1 MRFLTKGSW
10 LSIIPWLLFVGSFL
24 LVTRAIVDGMQNNPL
39 PPDLATYVRATERIQ
54 QGDQLYFT
62 PVATQA
68 IWRTIHAIV
77 PVNSIEHP
85 EATALNNIP
94 GPYLYPPTLALWY
107 QRLGLTP
114 VSWIWFGL
122 AAVIG
127 FAMLWLGTLDDGTR
141 GLRLFKASR
150 SWWLLLVLCSVA
162 VLSMI
167 GTGNVESLLLFL
179 TLLAARLLW
188 SYQRLWTAPIVG
200 LLIALVVLVKPFYA
214 LFFVAFG
221 LLVVATTVGETRRV
235 LRYLTMTAVYTWG
248 AIALDIWS
256 WGASLRQQ
264 AFVYLGNALA
274 YQSYALPVAEQTPVS
289 IWNRTAMQGLVALG
303 IAAPTAQQFS
313 LLLWGIGL
321 GSTVWILRG
330 RRLPFGLTFA
340 LALLLLY
347 WGRPVGWG
355 FVYMEMVVLSATWP
369 LLNGWQRGVLLSS
382 TLLYMASH
390 WIAFILTAQGV
401 WLRLVTMQRADL
413 PWEAWFVA
421 PIAWAILLM
430 AAMNRPQQSK
440 SLVA

>member
-1 MRFLTKGSW
+1 MNSSAKGSW
-10 LSIIPWLLFVGSFL
+10 LSLIPWILFGGSFL
-24 LVTRAIVDGMQNNPL
+24 LLTLAMVSRRQSDPL
-39 PPDLATYVRATERIQ
+39 PPDLATYVRAAERIQ
-54 QGDQLYFT
+54 RGEQLYLT
-62 PVATQA
+62 PAATQA
-68 IWRTIHAIV
+68 IWRAIHAIV
-77 PVNSIEHP
+77 PVNSIEQP
-85 EATALNNIP
+85 EAAARNNIP

-107 QRLGLTP
+107 QRFGLTP
-114 VSWIWFGL
+114 VSWIWFCL

-127 FAMLWLGTLDDGTR
+127 FAILWLGTLDDRAR
-141 GLRLFKASR
+141 GLQLFTASR

-162 VLSMI
+162 VFSMI

-188 SYQRLWTAPIVG
+188 SYQRLWTAPIAG

-221 LLVVATTVGETRRV
+221 LLVVATSVGETRRIW
-235 LRYLTMTAVYTWG
+235 RYLTVTAACTWG
-248 AIALDIWS
+248 AIFLDLWS
-256 WGASLRQQ
+256 WGAVLRQQ

-274 YQSYALPVAEQTPVS
+274 YQSYALPLAEQTPVS

-303 IAAPTAQQFS
+303 IAAPTAQQLA

-355 FVYMEMVVLSATWP
+355 FVYMEMVVLSATWL
-369 LLNGWQRGVLLSS
+369 LLNGWQRGVLLSG

-413 PWEAWFVA
+413 PWESWFVV
-421 PIAWAILLM
+421 PIAWAILLV

-440 SLVA
+440 SSVV